1 MLIRIVSMD
10 KILRFTNPFYFIFLF
25 LLSVSPCHWPLS
37 RLLLKGGE
45 GLLRCRTQSLCV
57 LCTGK
62 NMRPDSTFD
71 EPEGH
76 NLKQN
81 VSNLF
86 QIVLLCCGVFSV
98 LINSLV
104 C

>member
-1 MLIRIVSMD
+1 
-10 KILRFTNPFYFIFLF
+10 
-25 LLSVSPCHWPLS
+25 
-37 RLLLKGGE
+37 
-45 GLLRCRTQSLCV
+45 
-57 LCTGK
+57 
-62 NMRPDSTFD
+62 MRPDSTFD

-86 QIVLLCCGVFSV
+86 QIVLLCCDVFSV